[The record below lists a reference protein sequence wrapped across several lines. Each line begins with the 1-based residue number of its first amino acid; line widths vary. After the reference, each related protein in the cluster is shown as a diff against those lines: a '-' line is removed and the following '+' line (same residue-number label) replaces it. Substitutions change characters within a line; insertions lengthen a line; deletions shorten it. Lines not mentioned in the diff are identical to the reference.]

1 MKTSSKTI
9 GLGIR
14 LGALAA
20 ALLFGQQAMAEGT
33 RAGTVVDNTASVDY
47 FVGGIDQ
54 TDITSNTVS
63 FVVDRRVNL
72 AMTPT
77 ATPGLDPV
85 SPGQDDVFVDFLLAN
100 TSNSDLDI
108 DLVLANAVST
118 TTIDGTAD
126 DDADLGDPRIAV
138 WTDFESG
145 TPAAPAVPASGTT
158 TATIDNIPADE
169 EIRIRVWGNV
179 GLALADGAVAGLE
192 VTATALADDG
202 TGLVYGGGNT
212 DGLEN
217 VDVNDNGGIVV
228 SNDGFEVNAASLNAA
243 KSYTVESDPLSSGLA
258 IPGARLRYEIEV
270 TNATDAALAQNVV
283 ITDTIDTDVQFL
295 DNASG
300 STYSDIEVFDGTTTT
315 ECTAIDTDNDGCQV
329 VGGVLT
335 VGDPTDRVIDIAADG
350 SYRVRFE
357 VLIPNPPTTP

>member
-9 GLGIR
+9 GLSIR

-20 ALLFGQQAMAEGT
+20 ALLMGQQAMAEGT
-33 RAGTVVDNTASVDY
+33 RAGTVVENTASVDY
-47 FVGGIDQ
+47 FVGGVDQ

-72 AMTPT
+72 TMVPTSTPN
-77 ATPGLDPV
+77 LDPV
-85 SPGQDDVFVDFLLAN
+85 SPGQNDVFADFLLTN

-108 DLVLANAVST
+108 DLVLANAAST

-126 DDADLGDPRIAV
+126 DDSDLDDPRIAL
-138 WTDFESG
+138 WTAFESG
-145 TPAAPAVPASGTT
+145 TPAAPAAPATGTT
-158 TATIDNIPADE
+158 TATVDNIPADDA
-169 EIRIRVWGNV
+169 IRIRVWGNV
-179 GLALADGAVAGLE
+179 GLALVNGAIAGLE

-202 TGLVYGGGNT
+202 TALAYGVANT

-217 VDVNDNGGIVV
+217 VDVNGNDGIVV
-228 SNDGFEVNAASLNAA
+228 SNDGFEVNAASLSAA
-243 KSYTVESDPLSSGLA
+243 KSYTVEDDPLSSGLA

-270 TNATDAALAQNVV
+270 TNAAGSATATNIV
-283 ITDTIDTDVQFL
+283 ITDAIDTDVQFL
-295 DNASG
+295 DNAGG
-300 STYSDIEVFDGTTTT
+300 STYTDIEVFDGTTTT
-315 ECTAIDTDNDGCQV
+315 QCTATDGDSDGCQV

-335 VGDPTDRVIDIAADG
+335 VGDPVERVIDIAAGG

-357 VLIPNPPTTP
+357 VLIPNPATTP